1 MGGGYGTLE
10 TSGESFS
17 EVPPART
24 TTWKSISSCSCGGNG
39 GDRRRGFWCSPDSPG
54 GNSQWEFQQSLD
66 RAGCSGPSWAGSWD
80 TPRKQSFRS
89 IGFDPIWTNQPKL
102 RCSHVKSVNGISRWW
117 RPERAG
123 RAH

>member
-24 TTWKSISSCSCGGNG
+24 TTWKSISGCSCGGNG

-66 RAGCSGPSWAGSWD
+66 RAGCSGARAGPGVG
-80 TPRKQSFRS
+80 TRPENNHLGPLGS
-89 IGFDPIWTNQPKL
+89 IQFGLTNQSSAVL
-102 RCSHVKSVNGISRWW
+102 M
-117 RPERAG
+117 
-123 RAH
+123 